1 MRNNLPLAVIVVAT
15 VLMVL
20 AMGGMYYAAQ
30 KIVQRD
36 MEQLVERDMN
46 AIYLRIR
53 NQLSKVEVT
62 LDNMAWVVV
71 DDLHSPDSLA
81 SATRQLVQHNP
92 IILGSSATCIPNYY
106 PEKGYWYESYSV
118 RRDDG
123 TIESMQLGSAEH
135 DYTKMEFF
143 TAPIA
148 CRRFPL

>member
-62 LDNMAWVVV
+62 LDNMAWVVA
-71 DDLHSPDSLA
+71 DDQCYVHPGLLPGEGA
-81 SATRQLVQHNP
+81 LV
-92 IILGSSATCIPNYY
+92 
-106 PEKGYWYESYSV
+106 
-118 RRDDG
+118 
-123 TIESMQLGSAEH
+123 
-135 DYTKMEFF
+135 
-143 TAPIA
+143 
-148 CRRFPL
+148 